1 MRPCDVHADHRVQC
15 LPFGGDRVNAVVDV
29 CDFCDVR
36 RMRGAVE
43 VVAFDAAE
51 VFRIGE
57 YEFDYGV
64 CHGVIP
70 SLIKILWCGT
80 DALNPREA
88 LFDIFVVVL
97 AEQGAELIRRYIVR
111 FHPLDKLGIKCFTFF
126 DVPLYVGLELLAGA
140 VITVLA

>member
-1 MRPCDVHADHRVQC
+1 
-15 LPFGGDRVNAVVDV
+15 VDER
-29 CDFCDVR
+29 DF
-36 RMRGAVE
+36 RGAALTRGAAQ
-43 VVAFDAAE
+43 VVRFDAVQ
-51 VFRIGE
+51 VFGVGDYYVYE
-57 YEFDYGV
+57 YV
-64 CHGVIP
+64 CHGGVP
-70 SLIKILWCGT
+70 SFIKILWCGT

-126 DVPLYVGLELLAGA
+126 DVPLYVGLELLAGV